1 VLHGTN
7 VQVTYTHEEKI
18 MNRNHDTAK
27 AQAFYALKN
36 GIPFANGRKNPET
49 SKGWNSEYPE
59 HGIYLVARVIREK
72 INNKHGGI
80 TVGGCGMDMG
90 FHVVY
95 SLSSYLYRDGFECI
109 GDSEGWG
116 KKCPSNDHCNDDR
129 NYTPHHHQSGGYALR
144 QRWM

>member
-1 VLHGTN
+1 MSKLTKAQVAEREEAIIDLKKRLPPGTN
-7 VQVTYTHEEKI
+7 VYTK
-18 MNRNHDTAK
+18 T
-27 AQAFYALKN
+27 
-36 GIPFANGRKNPET
+36 
-49 SKGWNSEYPE
+49 E
-59 HGIYLVARVIREK
+59 HVSRSGMMRCISAYVIEDNEPNDISYLVARVIHEK

-95 SLSSYLYRDGFECI
+95 SLSSHLYRDGFECI

-116 KKCPSNDHCNDDR
+116 KKCPSNDHLNGDR
-129 NYTPHHHQSGGYALR
+129 NYEPHHHQSGGYALR